1 MMNKLGNFVLGAF
14 AGALI
19 GSALALLLTPVKGVV
34 LRTRIR
40 DSFVTVREEVQQAAK
55 TRANDLKQ
63 ELARLQNKPTVE

>member
-1 MMNKLGNFVLGAF
+1 MNKLGNFVLGAF